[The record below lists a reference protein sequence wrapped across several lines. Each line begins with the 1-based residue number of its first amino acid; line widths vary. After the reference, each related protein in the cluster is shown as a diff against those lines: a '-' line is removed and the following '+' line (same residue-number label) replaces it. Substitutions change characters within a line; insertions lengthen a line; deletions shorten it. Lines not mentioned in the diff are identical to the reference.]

1 MFDFSAIMADYKA
14 TIQSNG
20 DDVFIGTNGNGKSVT
35 IDTNSDRRSAPT
47 PMELLLIAVGGCTAV
62 DVIDILRK
70 KRQEVS
76 DYKIE
81 VSGERREEHPRAFTK
96 INVHHIVY
104 GRNVSA
110 QAVERA
116 IQLSDEK
123 YCSVAATVRPTAT
136 ITTSFEII
144 ES

>member
-1 MFDFSAIMADYKA
+1 MPDYTA

-20 DDVFIGTNGNGKSVT
+20 DDIFIGTNKTGKSVT
-35 IDTNSDRRSAPT
+35 IDTNSDRRYAPT

-62 DVIDILRK
+62 DVVDILRK

-81 VSGERREEHPRAFTK
+81 LSGERRDEHPRSFSK

-104 GRNVSA
+104 GRNISA
-110 QAVERA
+110 QAVESA
-116 IQLSDEK
+116 IKLSNEK

-136 ITTSFEII
+136 ITTSYEII
-144 ES
+144 ESR

>member
-1 MFDFSAIMADYKA
+1 MADYKA
-14 TIQSNG
+14 TIQSKG
-20 DDVFIGTNGNGKSVT
+20 DDIFIGTNINGKSVT

-62 DVIDILRK
+62 DVVDILRK

-81 VSGERREEHPRAFTK
+81 VSGERRDEHPRAFTK

-144 ES
+144 EI

>member
-1 MFDFSAIMADYKA
+1 MSDYKA

-20 DDVFIGTNGNGKSVT
+20 DDIFIGTNKHGNSVT
-35 IDTNSDRRSAPT
+35 VDTNSERHSAPT
-47 PMELLLIAVGGCTAV
+47 PMELLLIAVGSCTAV
-62 DVIDILRK
+62 DVADILRK

-81 VSGERREEHPRAFTK
+81 VTGTRREEHPRSFTK

-136 ITTSFEII
+136 ITTSFEVI
-144 ES
+144 EI

>member
-1 MFDFSAIMADYKA
+1 MSDYKA
-14 TIQSNG
+14 TIQSKG
-20 DDVFIGTNGNGKSVT
+20 DDIFIGTNISGKSVT

-62 DVIDILRK
+62 DVVDILRK

-81 VSGERREEHPRAFTK
+81 LSGERREEHPRAFTK

-144 ES
+144 EI